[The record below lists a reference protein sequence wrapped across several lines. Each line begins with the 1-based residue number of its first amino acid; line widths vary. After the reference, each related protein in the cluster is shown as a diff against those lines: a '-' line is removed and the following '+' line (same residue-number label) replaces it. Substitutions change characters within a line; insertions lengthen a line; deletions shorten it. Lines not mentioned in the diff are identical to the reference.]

1 MLQVLDPDG
10 QLVGDDP
17 DLDDKELLE
26 LYRLMVLSR
35 QFDRKAVSLQRQGR
49 IGTYPMLEGHEAAQI
64 GSAFALGSEDWV
76 YPSYREHGVQL
87 ARGLP
92 IEVVLSY
99 WRGLPNRDWDVHK
112 YRMNITT
119 VPIASQLPHAVG
131 HAYAARLSGED
142 LVTATYFG
150 DGATSENDFH
160 SGMNFAGVWNVPTVF
175 ICANNLWAISVP
187 VHMQTAAR
195 ALADKAI
202 GYGMPG
208 RQVDGMD
215 VSPCTRRHVRP
226 SIGLAT
232 AAGQP
237 SSRR

>member
-1 MLQVLDPDG
+1 M
-10 QLVGDDP
+10 
-17 DLDDKELLE
+17 
-26 LYRLMVLSR
+26 
-35 QFDRKAVSLQRQGR
+35 
-49 IGTYPMLEGHEAAQI
+49 
-64 GSAFALGSEDWV
+64 
-76 YPSYREHGVQL
+76 
-87 ARGLP
+87 
-92 IEVVLSY
+92 VLSY

-119 VPIASQLPHAVG
+119 VPIANQLPHAVG
-131 HAYAARLSGED
+131 HAYAAQLSGED

-202 GYGMPG
+202 GYGTPG

-215 VSPCTRRHVRP
+215 VLAMYTATREAVDRARNGGGPTFIEAMAYRFGAH
-226 SIGLAT
+226 AT
-232 AAGQP
+232 ADDARLYRSEEEEQAWRAKDPIERLRKFLIDHGKWP
-237 SSRR
+237 SEIDDRSARRSQTR